1 MIIRSGRSLCVSKG
15 ASDFINLKHPCS
27 RESFR
32 LIQMKYFSTNRK
44 SAHVSFREA
53 TLNGQ
58 PDDKGLYFPER
69 IPQLSEEFW
78 HGFANKSK
86 AQIAFEVIKPYIG
99 EDIDDETLFAICAE
113 TVNFDFPLVQIT
125 ENIAALELFHGA
137 TLAFKDVGARF
148 MSRCLK
154 HFLREKSEKTI
165 VIVATSGDTGGAVAN
180 GFYDVEGVEVVILYP
195 KGKVSKVQELQ
206 LTTLGKNITAL
217 EVTGNFDDCQTLA
230 KTALADEELKRKVF
244 LTSANSINVAR
255 WLPQQFYYFYAFQQW
270 NEMEN
275 GKWKMENEI
284 QNPKSKIQNPVIC
297 VPSGNF
303 GNICAGILAH
313 ISGLPCEK
321 FIAATNANDVIP
333 QFMETGKMENKNSVA
348 TLSNAMD
355 VAHPSNFVRILEIFD
370 NDYLNLKEKM
380 IAVSVSDE
388 TTANTMREGYAKY
401 NYVLDPHG
409 AVGFYALEKYLEKQP
424 DKKGFFLE
432 TAHPIK
438 FDSVERIVGTYGET
452 PESVKD
458 LFTKTKQSIA
468 IEANYED
475 LRELLLKKI

>member
-1 MIIRSGRSLCVSKG
+1 
-15 ASDFINLKHPCS
+15 
-27 RESFR
+27 
-32 LIQMKYFSTNRK
+32 MKYFSTNRK

-58 PDDKGLYFPER
+58 PDDKGLYFPEQ
-69 IPQLSEEFW
+69 IPTLSEDFW
-78 HGFANKSK
+78 RDFQTKSK
-86 AQIAFEVIKPYIG
+86 ELIAFEVIKPFVSDTIA
-99 EDIDDETLFAICAE
+99 DETLFQICAE
-113 TVNFDFPLVQIT
+113 TVNFDFPLVKIT
-125 ENIAALELFHGA
+125 ENISTLELFHGA

-148 MSRCLK
+148 MSRCLRY
-154 HFLREKSEKTI
+154 FSNEKAGKTI

-180 GFYDVEGVEVVILYP
+180 GFYGVEGVEVVILYP

-206 LTTLGKNITAL
+206 LTTLGKNISAL
-217 EVTGNFDDCQTLA
+217 EVAGNFDDCQALA
-230 KTALADEELKRKVF
+230 KTALADENLKQKVF

-255 WLPQQFYYFYAFQQW
+255 WLPQQFYYFYAIQQW
-270 NEMEN
+270 RKRVESGE
-275 GKWKMENEI
+275 WRVE
-284 QNPKSKIQNPVIC
+284 SPVIC

-333 QFMETGKMENKNSVA
+333 KFLESGEMQIKSSVA

-355 VAHPSNFVRILEIFD
+355 VGNPSNFVRILEIFGQ
-370 NDYLNLKEKM
+370 DYLNLKEKM
-380 IAVSVSDE
+380 EAVSISDE
-388 TTANTMREGYAKY
+388 ITAETMREVFEKY

-409 AVGFYALEKYLEKQP
+409 AVGFYALEKYLEKNP

-438 FDSVERIVGTYGET
+438 FDSVEEIVGTYGEM
-452 PESVKD
+452 PKSVKD
-458 LFTKTKQSIA
+458 LFSKTKQSVE

-475 LRELLLKKI
+475 LREILLKKI